1 MTNAARGLPA
11 RLMALALTT
20 GLALLVGCKKENTYV
35 APPPREVGVAH
46 PVVRQVTPY
55 IEATG
60 NTVAYNQVDLVARI
74 DGFVQEIDYK
84 DGTEVK
90 RGQTLFVIE
99 PGPYQAK
106 LQQAQAQLASAQAQF
121 TQADAEYK
129 RQASLGRNDFASQSA
144 VDQARATRDSDQ
156 ANVANQQAAVAQTDI
171 NLGYTQVKAPFD
183 GVVTAHLVS
192 IGELVGADGSTKLAT
207 LVQLDPIYVTFN
219 VSEQDVLRVRAG
231 LAKAGLTAAE
241 LGKVPV
247 EVGLMNE
254 QGYPHAG
261 TIDYAAPEVDSTTG
275 TLQLRAVLANPE
287 RTLLPGYFVRVR
299 IPQQRLAAEALLV
312 PDAALGTDQAGRY
325 LMVVDKNNVVEQR
338 GVQTGQ
344 LDGALRVITSGL
356 KPDDQVVVTGLTR
369 AIPGE
374 KVVTQATAMPAS

>member
-1 MTNAARGLPA
+1 
-11 RLMALALTT
+11 
-20 GLALLVGCKKENTYV
+20 
-35 APPPREVGVAH
+35 
-46 PVVRQVTPY
+46 
-55 IEATG
+55 
-60 NTVAYNQVDLVARI
+60 
-74 DGFVQEIDYK
+74 
-84 DGTEVK
+84 
-90 RGQTLFVIE
+90 
-99 PGPYQAK
+99 
-106 LQQAQAQLASAQAQF
+106 
-121 TQADAEYK
+121 
-129 RQASLGRNDFASQSA
+129 LGRNDFASQSA

-192 IGELVGADGSTKLAT
+192 IGELVGADGSTKLAS